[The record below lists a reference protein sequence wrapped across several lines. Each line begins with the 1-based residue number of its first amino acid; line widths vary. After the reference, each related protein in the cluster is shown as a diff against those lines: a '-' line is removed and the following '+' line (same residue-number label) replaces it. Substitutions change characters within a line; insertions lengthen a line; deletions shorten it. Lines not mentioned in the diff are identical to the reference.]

1 MDQAVG
7 LPTLNAC
14 FIDGTFFS
22 FLIKKIKTQETYMA
36 ISFEQTDILASLE
49 ALDDN
54 ELDTL
59 DFGVIGFTGDIIAY
73 CSPNQRCSSRNFDRG
88 FGCTIKF

>member
-1 MDQAVG
+1 MPWAIMDQAVG

-49 ALDDN
+49 ALDDI

-59 DFGVIGFTGDIIAY
+59 DFGVIGFRFCLT
-73 CSPNQRCSSRNFDRG
+73 
-88 FGCTIKF
+88 

>member
-1 MDQAVG
+1 MPWAIMDQAVG

-22 FLIKKIKTQETYMA
+22 FLIKKIKTQEIYMA

-59 DFGVIGFTGDIIAY
+59 ELGAGNDMDLNYRHISG
-73 CSPNQRCSSRNFDRG
+73 
-88 FGCTIKF
+88 